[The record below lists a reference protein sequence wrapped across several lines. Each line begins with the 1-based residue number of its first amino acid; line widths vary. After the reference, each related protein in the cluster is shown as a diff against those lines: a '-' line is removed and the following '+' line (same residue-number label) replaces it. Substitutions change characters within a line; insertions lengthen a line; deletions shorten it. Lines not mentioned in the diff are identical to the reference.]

1 MNEKVDFVRIDF
13 SESFLL
19 SGEADSNSY
28 NIMTNLSNYQ
38 ECIKLVSIFITFFCR
53 YHRVDTSN
61 IRFSMRD
68 NPETECFDV
77 SFSVPPEIIIDERY
91 IFDKD
96 VLESFPTIPLSKQEQ
111 LVNDAMRLG
120 MDETK
125 RQENRRLSESE

>member
-1 MNEKVDFVRIDF
+1 MNEKVDFVRTDF

-19 SGEADSNSY
+19 SGEEDSNSY
-28 NIMTNLSNYQ
+28 SIMTNLSNHQ
-38 ECIKLVSIFITFFCR
+38 ECIKLVSIFISFFC
-53 YHRVDTSN
+53 HHHKVDESN
-61 IRFSMRD
+61 VRFSMRD

-91 IFDKD
+91 IFDKEI
-96 VLESFPTIPLSKQEQ
+96 LESLPTILLSKQEQ